1 MAEKKLT
8 TKQKLFVEYYL
19 ANPNATQAAIKAGY
33 SEKTAKSQGQRLLTN
48 VDIANRVSQRVET
61 AVMSADE
68 VLLELSNIAKS
79 AWEHHFEYQTLDGEI
94 VRINVKLADKIKTL
108 DLLGKYHKLFTE
120 KQEITGKDGGAI
132 DLTTTIVIQGA
143 KGNDGPD

>member
-1 MAEKKLT
+1 MMSDMAEKKLT

-120 KQEITGKDGGAI
+120 KQEITGKDGEPQE
-132 DLTTTIVIQGA
+132 IVV
-143 KGNDGPD
+143 KFT